1 LAFKADGTNE
11 FLWFISKAG
20 DKNQITGISFSPDG
34 SKGLVFGGEVLI
46 ANTYPVWFII
56 DMANGAINLTGNG
69 NLRIS
74 LGFLG
79 KCVTYGG
86 YFVSST
92 EYVV

>member
-1 LAFKADGTNE
+1 LAFKANGTND
-11 FLWFISKAG
+11 FLRFISRAN

-34 SKGLVFGGEVLI
+34 SKGLVFGAEVLVS
-46 ANTYPVWFII
+46 NTYPVWFII
-56 DMANGAINLTGNG
+56 DMATGVIDSTGNG

>member
-1 LAFKADGTNE
+1 M
-11 FLWFISKAG
+11 
-20 DKNQITGISFSPDG
+20 
-34 SKGLVFGGEVLI
+34 LI